1 MYLFSYFCP
10 EKGNGI
16 NFFPQV
22 FLLGLFGWLV
32 GWFVGWLLGV
42 FLNHLSIT
50 CRKRACIL
58 NPEKW
63 TSASGHG

>member
-1 MYLFSYFCP
+1 MEL
-10 EKGNGI
+10 I
-16 NFFPQV
+16 FFPQV
-22 FLLGLFGWLV
+22 FLLGLVGWLV
-32 GWFVGWLLGV
+32 GWLLGF

-50 CRKRACIL
+50 CGKRACIL